1 MVFVVV
7 VLAVLSLLAGLFVA
21 YPTKLVNIASRRNF
35 KVDAM
40 NPQNLFIP
48 ILLPFLLALFSFLL
62 PKGVKWLRE
71 IVSVLGAALFVYV
84 AIAFF
89 GQKETFLTLPWL
101 GHGIDFELRLYDFS
115 QFILLAVSGF
125 AFLIT
130 LYSTVQH
137 GRQSPHPRIL
147 RLPVPDRGHG
157 RRRRAGQQPRAAG
170 LLLGRAADH
179 PVRADHH
186 RRQGQSHRTAVKS
199 FLIGG
204 FCDFCMILGIA
215 ILWSQTGTLRMSD
228 ISVVPQGLTA
238 VSFYLMMIGAIG
250 KAGSMPFHTWIPD
263 AAVDAPVTV
272 MAFIPAAL
280 EKLLGIYLLARI
292 CLDLF
297 KLEINS
303 AFSLVLMTLGALTIV
318 LAVFMALIQK
328 DLKKLLSYHAVSQ
341 VGYMML
347 GIGTAVPIGIA
358 GGIFHMINHAMYKSG
373 LFLAAGSVEQQ
384 TGTTELKKLGGL
396 ARVMPLT
403 TLGFVVCA
411 AAISGIWPLNGFVSK
426 EMIFH
431 GSYETGYTIFTI
443 AAWLG
448 AILTFA
454 SFLKA
459 GHSVFFGPRS
469 QELGEVKESKSPITI
484 PILALAALCILF
496 GVYNRLPLKFFI
508 EPILAGHVPA
518 GETLDFTA
526 HALAVFNPIAM
537 ISMGCLLI
545 ALGLHIFGFK
555 RGGNK
560 AYMVS
565 EPIHHLPVLNTIYDW
580 AEARVFDLYEQG
592 IKFLQAL
599 SHFLFKFVD
608 RPIDFFYEKIV
619 VTVGRACTGVLK
631 AAHNG
636 FYANYLAWTIGGLV
650 LIVWAISVLIR

>member
-1 MVFVVV
+1 
-7 VLAVLSLLAGLFVA
+7 
-21 YPTKLVNIASRRNF
+21 
-35 KVDAM
+35 M
-40 NPQNLFIP
+40 NPQNLLIP
-48 ILLPFLLALFSFLL
+48 VLLPFLLALFSFLL
-62 PKGVKWLRE
+62 PKGIKWLRE
-71 IVSVLGAALFVYV
+71 VVSVLGAALFVYV
-84 AIAFF
+84 AVVFF
-89 GQKETFLTLPWL
+89 GQKETFLLLPWL
-101 GHGIDFELRLYDFS
+101 GHGIDFELRLYQFS

-125 AFLIT
+125 TFLIT
-130 LYSTVQH
+130 LYSTV
-137 GRQSPHPRIL
+137 RMAASARL
-147 RLPVPDRGHG
+147 REYYGYLFLT
-157 RRRRAGQQPRAAG
+157 ASMAAG
-170 LLLGRAADH
+170 AVLANNFVPLVFFWEGLLITLYALITIG
-179 PVRADHH
+179 
-186 RRQGQSHRTAVKS
+186 GKNSHRTAVKA

-204 FCDFCMILGIA
+204 FCDFSMILGIA
-215 ILWSQTGTLRMSD
+215 ILWTQTGTLRMSD

-263 AAVDAPVTV
+263 AAIDAPVAV
-272 MAFIPAAL
+272 MAYIPAAL
-280 EKLLGIYLLARI
+280 EKLLGIYMLARI

-297 KLEINS
+297 KLEVNS
-303 AFSLVLMTLGALTIV
+303 QFSLVLMTVGALTIV

-347 GIGTAVPIGIA
+347 GIGTAIPIGIA

-396 ARVMPLT
+396 YRLMPLT

-411 AAISGIWPLNGFVSK
+411 AAISGIWPLNGFISK
-426 EMIFH
+426 EMVFH

-469 QELGEVKESKSPITI
+469 QELAEVKESKLPVTL
-484 PILALAALCILF
+484 PILALAALCVLF
-496 GVYNRLPLKFFI
+496 GVYSALPLKLFI
-508 EPILAGHVPA
+508 QPILAGRA
-518 GETLDFTA
+518 AFGEHLDFTA
-526 HALAVFNPIAM
+526 HALALFNPIAM
-537 ISMGCLLI
+537 ISMACLLI
-545 ALGLHIFGFK
+545 ALGMHVFGFK

-560 AYMVS
+560 AYLAS
-565 EPIHHLPVLNTIYDW
+565 EPLHRLPVLHTLYDW

-592 IKFLQAL
+592 VKFMQLL
-599 SHFLFKFVD
+599 SQFLFQFVD
-608 RPIDFFYEKIV
+608 RPIDAFYEKIV
-619 VTVGRACTGVLK
+619 VGIGRACTGVLK

-650 LIVWAISVLIR
+650 LIVWAIGALIR

>member
-1 MVFVVV
+1 
-7 VLAVLSLLAGLFVA
+7 
-21 YPTKLVNIASRRNF
+21 
-35 KVDAM
+35 M
-40 NPQNLFIP
+40 NPQNLLIP

-71 IVSVLGAALFVYV
+71 IVSVLGAAFFVYV
-84 AIAFF
+84 AVAFF
-89 GQKETFLTLPWL
+89 GQKETFFTLPWL
-101 GHGIDFELRLYDFS
+101 GHGIDFELRLYQFS
-115 QFILLAVSGF
+115 QFILIAVSGF
-125 AFLIT
+125 TFLIT
-130 LYSTVQH
+130 LYSTVKMA
-137 GRQSPHPRIL
+137 GNSRL
-147 RLPVPDRGHG
+147 REYYGYLFLTTGMATGAVLANNLVPLIFFWE
-157 RRRRAGQQPRAAG
+157 G
-170 LLLGRAADH
+170 LLITLYALITIG
-179 PVRADHH
+179 
-186 RRQGQSHRTAVKS
+186 GKNSHRTAVKA

-215 ILWSQTGTLRMSD
+215 ILWSQTGTLRMTD
-228 ISVVPQGLTA
+228 ISIVPQGLAA

-263 AAVDAPVTV
+263 AAVDAPVAV

-280 EKLLGIYLLARI
+280 EKLLGIYMLARI

-297 KLEINS
+297 KLETNS
-303 AFSLVLMTLGALTIV
+303 APSLVLMTLGALTIV

-396 ARVMPLT
+396 YRVMPLT

-431 GSYETGYTIFTI
+431 GSYETGYIIFTI

-469 QELGEVKESKSPITI
+469 LETATVKESKSPIYI
-484 PILALAALCILF
+484 PILALAALCVLF
-496 GVYNRLPLKFFI
+496 GVYSALPLKLFI
-508 EPILAGHVPA
+508 QPILAGHVAA
-518 GETLDFTA
+518 GEHIDFTA
-526 HALAVFNPIAM
+526 HALAVFNPIAL

-545 ALGLHIFGFK
+545 ALGMHVFGFK

-560 AYMVS
+560 AYLAS
-565 EPIHHLPVLNTIYDW
+565 EPIHRLPVLHTIYDW

-599 SHFLFKFVD
+599 SQFLFQFVD
-608 RPIDFFYEKIV
+608 RPIDAFYEKV
-619 VTVGRACTGVLK
+619 VVGIGRACSGLLQ

-636 FYANYLAWTIGGLV
+636 LYANYLAWAIGGLV
-650 LIVWAISVLIR
+650 LIVWAIGALIR

>member
-1 MVFVVV
+1 
-7 VLAVLSLLAGLFVA
+7 
-21 YPTKLVNIASRRNF
+21 
-35 KVDAM
+35 M
-40 NPQNLFIP
+40 NPQNLSIP
-48 ILLPFLLALFSFLL
+48 ILVPFLLALISFLL
-62 PKGVKWLRE
+62 PSRIKWLRE
-71 IVSVLGAALFVYV
+71 TVAVLGAAVFVY
-84 AIAFF
+84 IAFTFF
-89 GQKETFLTLPWL
+89 GQKETFYMLPWL
-101 GHGIDFELRLYDFS
+101 GHGIDFELRLYQFS
-115 QFILLAVSGF
+115 QFILLALSGF
-125 AFLIT
+125 TFLIT
-130 LYSTVQH
+130 LYSTVKMA
-137 GRQSPHPRIL
+137 GNPRIREYYGYL
-147 RLPVPDRGHG
+147 FLTAGMASGAVLANNFVPLVFFWE
-157 RRRRAGQQPRAAG
+157 G
-170 LLLGRAADH
+170 LLITLYALITVGGKAN
-179 PVRADHH
+179 
-186 RRQGQSHRTAVKS
+186 SHRTAVKS

-204 FCDFCMILGIA
+204 FCDFAMILGIA
-215 ILWSQTGTLRMSD
+215 ILWTQTGTLRMSD

-263 AAVDAPVTV
+263 AAVDAPVSV

-292 CLDLF
+292 CLDFF
-297 KLEINS
+297 KLEVNS
-303 AFSLVLMTLGALTIV
+303 QFSLVLMTIGALTIV

-347 GIGTAVPIGIA
+347 GIGTAIPIGIA

-396 ARVMPLT
+396 YRLMPLT

-411 AAISGIWPLNGFVSK
+411 AAISGVWPLNGFVSK

-469 QELGEVKESKSPITI
+469 QELGEVKESKSPVYI
-484 PILALAALCILF
+484 PILALAALCALF
-496 GVYNRLPLKFFI
+496 GVYNQLPLKLFI
-508 EPILAGHVPA
+508 QPILNGHLAA
-518 GETLDFTA
+518 GETADFTA
-526 HALAVFNPIAM
+526 HALALFNPIAL
-537 ISMGCLLI
+537 ISMGCLLL
-545 ALGLHIFGFK
+545 ALAMHLFGFK

-560 AYMVS
+560 AHLAS
-565 EPIHHLPVLNTIYDW
+565 EPIHNLPVLHTLYDW
-580 AEARVFDLYEQG
+580 AEARVFDFYEQG
-592 IKFLQAL
+592 IKFLQVL
-599 SHFLFKFVD
+599 SRFLFKFVD
-608 RPIDFFYEKIV
+608 RPIDFFFEKIV
-619 VTVGRACTGVLK
+619 VSVGRACTGVLK

-636 FYANYLAWTIGGLV
+636 LYANYLAWSIGGLV
-650 LIVWAISVLIR
+650 LIVWAISALLR

>member
-1 MVFVVV
+1 
-7 VLAVLSLLAGLFVA
+7 
-21 YPTKLVNIASRRNF
+21 
-35 KVDAM
+35 M
-40 NPQNLFIP
+40 NPQNLLIP

-62 PKGVKWLRE
+62 PNGVKWLRE
-71 IVSVLGAALFVYV
+71 IVSVLGAALFVYIAV
-84 AIAFF
+84 AFF
-89 GQKETFLTLPWL
+89 GQKETFFSLPWL
-101 GHGIDFELRLYDFS
+101 GHGIDFELRLYQFS

-125 AFLIT
+125 VFLIT
-130 LYSTVQH
+130 LYSTVRMA
-137 GRQSPHPRIL
+137 GNPRIREYYGYL
-147 RLPVPDRGHG
+147 FLTAAMSSGAVLANNFVPLVFFWE
-157 RRRRAGQQPRAAG
+157 G
-170 LLLGRAADH
+170 LLITLYAMITIGGKAN
-179 PVRADHH
+179 
-186 RRQGQSHRTAVKS
+186 SHRTAVKS

-238 VSFYLMMIGAIG
+238 LSFYLMMIGAIG
-250 KAGSMPFHTWIPD
+250 KAGSMPFHTLIPD
-263 AAVDAPVTV
+263 AALDAPVAV
-272 MAFIPAAL
+272 MAYVPAAL

-292 CLDLF
+292 CLDFF
-297 KLEINS
+297 KLEVNS
-303 AFSLVLMTLGALTIV
+303 QFSLVLMTLGALTIV

-396 ARVMPLT
+396 YRVMPLT
-403 TLGFVVCA
+403 TLGFMVCA

-426 EMIFH
+426 EMVFH

-459 GHSVFFGPRS
+459 WHSVFFGPRN
-469 QELGEVKESKSPITI
+469 QELGKVKESKSPIYI

-496 GVYNRLPLKFFI
+496 GVYNQLPLKLFI
-508 EPILAGHVPA
+508 QPILKGRFS

-526 HALAVFNPIAM
+526 HALAVFNPIAL
-537 ISMGCLLI
+537 ISMGCLLL
-545 ALGLHIFGFK
+545 AMGLHIFGFK

-560 AYMVS
+560 AYMAS
-565 EPIHHLPVLNTIYDW
+565 EPIHRLPVLHTLYDW

-599 SHFLFKFVD
+599 SKFLLRFVD
-608 RPIDFFYEKIV
+608 RPIDYFY
-619 VTVGRACTGVLK
+619 
-631 AAHNG
+631 
-636 FYANYLAWTIGGLV
+636 
-650 LIVWAISVLIR
+650 